1 MRRRFRNILVDAP
14 PFMSLDELSLSM
26 CGTWKMLWRQQ
37 GGGSQSLRLML
48 VRVCTSPQ
56 GNRSSCQGTFLGH
69 GGSRRNKNR
78 PEWTEDNAAAEDDD
92 GEDAAVQ
99 DVKLEKRYSA
109 KTAATINLLDERQI
123 PYDLILR
130 LLECICFEDDVLR
143 RHSTAILIF
152 MPGMGEIRRM
162 NDVLT
167 EHRRFGSEHE
177 FIIHALHSTVSS
189 ENQGAV
195 FDVPRKGIRKV
206 VIGMMPLP

>member
-1 MRRRFRNILVDAP
+1 
-14 PFMSLDELSLSM
+14 
-26 CGTWKMLWRQQ
+26 
-37 GGGSQSLRLML
+37 ML
-48 VRVCTSPQ
+48 VRVCTSPRA
-56 GNRSSCQGTFLGH
+56 NRSSYHGTFLGH
-69 GGSRRNKNR
+69 GGPHRNKNR

-92 GEDAAVQ
+92 GEDAALQ
-99 DVKLEKRYSA
+99 DLKLEKRYSA

-130 LLECICFEDDVLR
+130 LLECICFEDNALQQ
-143 RHSTAILIF
+143 HSTAILIF

-177 FIIHALHSTVSS
+177 FIIYALHSTVSS

-206 VIGMMPLP
+206 VIGATPPPELLSVYTDPKLKRLTLRKLESPSRISPVSSTRENIAR